1 MNIRFRQELEPEP
14 GREDDLWVYL
24 VALSRRLKRTCRRVL
39 LRFGFWFYALRIIIL
54 ILISFLSF
62 KVCLDLDQ
70 NILSVCL
77 DSRCGDGGSVCW
89 SVSHHAPRLLLRG
102 PAAGSGVLRWIF
114 KVDLWLQE
122 VFQGRL
128 VNLQNLNRIIRILLL
143 HIRTRSMSQLFVFPV
158 CSEASRP
165 ISQ

>member
-1 MNIRFRQELEPEP
+1 MNVRFRQELEPEP
-14 GREDDLWVYL
+14 GREDDLRVYL

-89 SVSHHAPRLLLRG
+89 SVSHHAPRPLLRG

-122 VFQGRL
+122 VFPGSFGEFAEFK
-128 VNLQNLNRIIRILLL
+128 QNNQNIVAPHQNPIDESAVCVSCLL
-143 HIRTRSMSQLFVFPV
+143 
-158 CSEASRP
+158 
-165 ISQ
+165 